1 MTDTPDVES
10 DSGTAST
17 VSLKPEIELTDTCQE
32 KLEILY
38 QDEYLV
44 IVNKPAGLLVHRS
57 MIDRHET
64 RFALQIVRDQIGQHV
79 YPVHRLDKPTAG
91 ILIFALSSDVAR
103 LMSQLIEE
111 HKLEKRYL
119 AVVRGFAPEAIKVDH
134 ALKEK
139 LDKISDK
146 KAQLDKP
153 PQQAETHCKK
163 LHQVELPQA
172 VGKYLTARYS
182 LMLLQPITGRK
193 HQLRRHMSHIRH
205 PILGDVNHGDN
216 KHNRFARESCN
227 FRGLALWSHQIR
239 FEHPVIQKE
248 IKLVANT
255 DERFFE
261 LWRQW
266 GVSDNQINQFWSHQ
280 WPI

>member
-1 MTDTPDVES
+1 MTELSDGDFDT
-10 DSGTAST
+10 DSVAFSKAET
-17 VSLKPEIELTDTCQE
+17 KLTNAPQE

-57 MIDRHET
+57 IIDRHET

-91 ILIFALSSDVAR
+91 VLIFALSSDSAR
-103 LMSQLIEE
+103 KMSQLIEE

-119 AVVRGFAPEAIKVDH
+119 AVVRGFAPEAVKINH

-146 KAQLDKP
+146 KAQLHKP

-163 LHQVELPQA
+163 LYQVELTQA

-239 FEHPVIQKE
+239 FEHPVTQQE
-248 IKLVANT
+248 IKLVANM

-266 GVSDNQINQFWSHQ
+266 GVSDNEINQFWSHQ